1 MRAVGRL
8 LEWLGLGTNVSR
20 LTDSLPSRAL
30 STPFS
35 DASRLTPAFVYS
47 DLFEAADLCVT
58 RTEAMSIPAVARGR
72 NLIAPV
78 LGRQPLVAY
87 RGNVAL
93 ADQPTWLSS
102 SRYFPPRL
110 RALWTLDDLIF
121 EGLSLWTLDR
131 GLPDSSGRKQ
141 VLDALRVPPANW
153 KQEDGQI
160 VVTGPD
166 DTSRVLDE
174 EEYIL
179 FPGPSE
185 GLLVMGARTIR
196 GARRLEE
203 RWSERIENPVPIVE
217 IRYTGDEDLEPE
229 EMTDIRDS
237 YITARQDVSGVVMV
251 TPRGFEVH
259 PHGDQ
264 ATELFIAGRN
274 AVALDIARFLSLPS
288 TMIDASQVNGSSVD
302 YENNAIGRSAYYDL
316 SLRTWALPF
325 EEALSQDDVTPHGTR
340 IAFDF
345 AGLTL
350 NPDTGAPQNLED

>member
-1 MRAVGRL
+1 MGRL
-8 LEWLGLGTNVSR
+8 LDFLGLGTSSVTR
-20 LTDSLPSRAL
+20 YADSLPHRLA
-30 STPFS
+30 TPFS
-35 DASRLTPAFVYS
+35 DASHLSPAIVWD
-47 DLFEAADLCVT
+47 DLFNDAALAVT
-58 RTEAMSIPAVARGR
+58 RAEAMSIPAVARGR
-72 NLIAPV
+72 NLIAPP
-78 LGRQPLVAY
+78 LARQPLVAY
-87 RGNVAL
+87 KGDVAL

-121 EGLSLWTLDR
+121 TGLSVWVVDR

-141 VLDALRVPPANW
+141 ILDAMRIPPANW
-153 KQEDGQI
+153 SQRDGLI
-160 VVTGPD
+160 VVTGSDGQEKELAD
-166 DTSRVLDE
+166 D
-174 EEYIL
+174 EYIL

-185 GLLVMGARTIR
+185 GLLVMAARTIR

-203 RWSERIENPVPIVE
+203 RWSERIENPIPVVE
-217 IRYTGDEDLEPE
+217 IRYTGEEDLEE
-229 EMTDIRDS
+229 SEQRDIRDK
-237 YITARQDVSGVVMV
+237 YLMARLDPSGVVMV

-259 PHGDQ
+259 PHGDN
-264 ATELFIAGRN
+264 ATELFVEGRN

-345 AGLTL
+345 SGLTI
-350 NPDTGAPQNLED
+350 NPDTGEPQNIED